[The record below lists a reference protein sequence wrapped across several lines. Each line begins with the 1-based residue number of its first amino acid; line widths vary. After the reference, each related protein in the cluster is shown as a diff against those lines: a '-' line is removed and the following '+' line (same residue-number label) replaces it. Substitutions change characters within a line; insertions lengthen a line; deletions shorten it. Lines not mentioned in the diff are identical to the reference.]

1 MKRPIAGTRYGIA
14 GLTLLELLFATSIT
28 GVMVAGLLV
37 GAVLIQRS
45 FAASRH
51 YLDAQAAQARL
62 IDYMALDLRRALTV
76 TTSDNKL
83 AMTIPDFYGTDGEPR
98 TPVIQGGTAIYG
110 PRTRS
115 ISYYKDG
122 QTIFR
127 KEETATT
134 AVATDVAD
142 FQLLFTDNGQSISV
156 SVTFEPRFQ
165 LSSAARA
172 SVRDGTAA
180 FSTTLLRNKR
190 LN

>member
-1 MKRPIAGTRYGIA
+1 MKRPIAGTRYGTA

-76 TTSDNKL
+76 TTSNNAL
-83 AMTIPDFYGTDGEPR
+83 TMTIPDFYETDGEPR
-98 TPVIQGGTAIYG
+98 TPGIQGGTAIYG
-110 PRTRS
+110 PRPRS

-122 QTIFR
+122 QTIYR
-127 KEETATT
+127 KEETTVTT
-134 AVATDVAD
+134 LATDVAD
-142 FQLLFTDNGQSISV
+142 FQLLFTDSGQSISV

-180 FSTTLLRNKR
+180 YSTTLLRNKR